1 MLKPSLLSATTVS
14 LTGFWLGGET
24 SLEHSKDRQVV
35 LFVIPWLVRMASCR
49 TRSVGLARI
58 VSMGIVCSS
67 GSRVVITLLV
77 RFVGILSIMVD
88 SWVRMRWERRG
99 KIRISESGNWI
110 RPADT
115 RFNVFMRVHNIRRR
129 LDLASTFFDL

>member
-24 SLEHSKDRQVV
+24 SLEHSKDRQIV

-49 TRSVGLARI
+49 IRSVGLAII
-58 VSMGIVCSS
+58 VSMGTVCSS

-88 SWVRMRWERRG
+88 SWVRMHWKRRG
-99 KIRISESGNWI
+99 KIRISESSNWI
-110 RPADT
+110 RPVDT
-115 RFNVFMRVHNIRRR
+115 RFSVFMRVYNIRRR
-129 LDLASTFFDL
+129 LDLASTFF